1 MRLCWIALT
10 AIVAAGCVSV
20 PDVKWHT
27 LDMRPSGQVNVDR
40 HVVFPRTLESA
51 TALQRANILIRTQP
65 TEVEYYATREWVE
78 PVAELVTRKLAVEFG
93 TQGLQAGDLYV
104 EGTILAFEQVDVAGG
119 AEAHIQL
126 ALRVSGNR
134 REVPLI
140 EMLYDVREPA
150 ASSAPGDVVTAL
162 SHALETLAA
171 RLARDIAEAA
181 P

>member
-1 MRLCWIALT
+1 MRHCWIALA
-10 AIVAAGCVSV
+10 AITAAGCVSV
-20 PDVKWHT
+20 PDVRWHT
-27 LDMRPSGQVNVDR
+27 LDMRPSGQVAIDR
-40 HVVFPRTLESA
+40 QVVFPEMFESA
-51 TALQRANILIRTQP
+51 TALRRANILIRTQP

-78 PVAELVTRKLAVEFG
+78 PVAELVTRKLAAEFG

-104 EGTILAFEQVDVAGG
+104 EGTILAFEQVDVPGG

-134 REVPLI
+134 REVPLL
-140 EMLYDVREPA
+140 EMLYDVSEPA
-150 ASSAPGDVVTAL
+150 ASSTPGDVVAAL
-162 SHALETLAA
+162 SHALATIAA